1 MGEPCLAADRRVA
14 GRTRNHRRDAP
25 RLRSRGRDFLRRRRR
40 GRAAPESHG
49 PLSRQSHLRS
59 AGPLGRAA
67 ADRRGNR
74 VGVGDRRSVRRR
86 GAGGKHRRHRG
97 GCPDARRHPGP
108 RPGVLRR
115 FSRRADFLQ
124 TQAGS
129 RRPRDGW
136 AKREGAPE
144 TGGGRMSR
152 ERTDFLSRWSRRKL
166 DSRHQEPDAQ
176 PAEATTAAEA
186 VPEPIP
192 PADEEPG
199 LTPEE
204 IAALPKVEDLTP
216 ESDIRSFLRKG
227 VPQLLRN
234 AALRRMWSLDP
245 AIRDY
250 VSEAREYAYDW
261 NVPGGVPGNGPLLP
275 SDDVGEML
283 GRIFGDAPRIP
294 DAAAGTAA
302 AAQDQPT
309 G

>member
-1 MGEPCLAADRRVA
+1 
-14 GRTRNHRRDAP
+14 
-25 RLRSRGRDFLRRRRR
+25 
-40 GRAAPESHG
+40 
-49 PLSRQSHLRS
+49 
-59 AGPLGRAA
+59 
-67 ADRRGNR
+67 
-74 VGVGDRRSVRRR
+74 
-86 GAGGKHRRHRG
+86 
-97 GCPDARRHPGP
+97 
-108 RPGVLRR
+108 
-115 FSRRADFLQ
+115 
-124 TQAGS
+124 
-129 RRPRDGW
+129 
-136 AKREGAPE
+136 
-144 TGGGRMSR
+144 MSR

-309 G
+309 GTETLLGDTASGPLAADDQGAVQQREGFTPGEASEPEPCAESEMAPRQTLSQTPGPKAGHAAVPSSGPSAAARPPGRRHGGAIPV